1 MFTAGTS
8 FVGDNVG
15 DLISTVKSFRFQGLF
30 RNKWTIDRRKLWHH
44 FDRQTGRM
52 DGRKEGRKDGRKERR
67 KECRQANTVRQ
78 I

>member
-15 DLISTVKSFRFQGLF
+15 DLISTVKLFRFQGLF

-44 FDRQTGRM
+44 FDRQAGRM
-52 DGRKEGRKDGRKERR
+52 DGRKEGRMEGRMEGM
-67 KECRQANTVRQ
+67 QAGKQTVRQ